1 MPKLRWHP
9 ETGENQTFAD
19 DESAPEG
26 WLDYHPADPAHYVPS
41 PSASEPGPTVPVAP
55 DKALTKK
62 ELVEG
67 LTEGAIAFDPAAK
80 VADLDA
86 TLKTALVAALTNNKV
101 EFKPEASTRELL
113 ALVRAL

>member
-9 ETGENQTFAD
+9 VTGENQTFAD

-26 WLDYHPADPAHYVPS
+26 WLDYHPADPAH
-41 PSASEPGPTVPVAP
+41 EPPAAVIEPAAPVVAP
-55 DKALTKK
+55 DKVLTRK
-62 ELVEG
+62 ELIEA
-67 LTEGAIAFDPAAK
+67 LNEGAIAFDANAK
-80 VADLDA
+80 VADLDGV
-86 TLKTALVAALTNNKV
+86 LKTALVAALTNNKV